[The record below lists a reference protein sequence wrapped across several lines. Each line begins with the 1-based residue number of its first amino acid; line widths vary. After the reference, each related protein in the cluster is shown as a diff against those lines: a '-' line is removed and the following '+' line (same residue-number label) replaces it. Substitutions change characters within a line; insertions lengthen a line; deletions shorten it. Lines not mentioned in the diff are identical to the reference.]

1 LGLLYSSNPT
11 QTKETNLEVYRD
23 VADFHP
29 ASGTIV
35 TVGTFDGV
43 HIGHRT
49 ILKRINELAKQEGGE
64 SVLLTFWPHPRLVLF
79 PDYNDLKLLSTLKE
93 RIELLEESGID
104 HLIIHPFSLSF
115 SRITAV
121 EYVRDILVRDIN
133 VSKLVIG
140 YDHHFGRNREGNL
153 EELKNRAPSYGFE
166 VEEISAQEIDDV
178 NVSSTK
184 IRNALLK
191 GNLAR
196 ANEFL
201 GYRYSVRGKVVEG
214 EKIGRSIGFP
224 TANVEPDESYKLI
237 PGKGVYSVTVLYHGL
252 LYRGMANLGSR
263 PTVSDSDERI
273 LEVNL
278 FDFEGDLY
286 EKEIKITF
294 VDRIRD
300 EIKFE
305 SLDQLRAQLRQD
317 ALVADRHLNDLT
329 DVDFTD

>member
-1 LGLLYSSNPT
+1 M
-11 QTKETNLEVYRD
+11 EVYHD
-23 VADFHP
+23 VADFRP
-29 ASGTIV
+29 ASGNIV

-49 ILKRINELAKQEGGE
+49 IINRINELAKDQNAE

-79 PDYNDLKLLSTLKE
+79 PDDNELKLLSTLKE
-93 RIELLEESGID
+93 RIELLRESGID
-104 HLIIHPFSLSF
+104 HLIIHPFSVDF

-153 EELKNRAPSYGFE
+153 EELKIVAPDYGFE

-184 IRNALLK
+184 IRNALLE
-191 GNLAR
+191 GDLAK

-201 GYRYSVRGKVVEG
+201 GYRYSVSGKVVKG
-214 EKIGRSIGFP
+214 KRIGRSIGFP
-224 TANVEPDESYKLI
+224 TANIQPDESYKLI
-237 PGKGVYSVTVLYHGL
+237 PGNGVYSVTVLCDGKI
-252 LYRGMANLGSR
+252 YRGMANLGSR
-263 PTVSDSDERI
+263 PTVSDSEERI

-286 EKEIKITF
+286 EKEIKVTF

-300 EIKFE
+300 EIKFD
-305 SLDQLRAQLRQD
+305 SLDLLSAQLQKD
-317 ALVADRHLNDLT
+317 AVVAERHLDDLS
-329 DVDFTD
+329 DHDIIY

>member
-1 LGLLYSSNPT
+1 MKPLRCPNPT
-11 QTKETNLEVYRD
+11 QTKENNLEVYRD

-43 HIGHRT
+43 HVGHRS

-79 PDYNDLKLLSTLKE
+79 PDDNELKLLSTLQE

-104 HLIIHPFSLSF
+104 HLIIHPFSVDF
-115 SRITAV
+115 SRTTAV
-121 EYVRDILVRDIN
+121 EYVRDILVRDLN

-140 YDHHFGRNREGNL
+140 YDHHFGRNRGGNL
-153 EELKNRAPSYGFE
+153 DELKKMAPDYGFE

-178 NVSSTK
+178 NISSTK
-184 IRNALLK
+184 IRKALLE
-191 GNLAR
+191 GDLAR

-201 GYRYSVRGKVVEG
+201 GYGYSVTGKVVAG
-214 EKIGRSIGFP
+214 KKIGRSIGFP
-224 TANVEPDESYKLI
+224 TANVQPNEAYKLI
-237 PGKGVYSVTVLYHGL
+237 PGTGVYSVTVLHNGKL
-252 LYRGMANLGSR
+252 LKGMANLGNR
-263 PTVSDSDERI
+263 PTVSDSEERI

-278 FDFEGDLY
+278 FEFEGNLY
-286 EKEIKITF
+286 QKEIKVTF

-305 SLDQLRAQLRQD
+305 TLDQLRAQLQKD
-317 ALVADRHLNDLT
+317 AIVADRHLDDLS
-329 DVDFTD
+329 DHDLIY

>member
-1 LGLLYSSNPT
+1 L
-11 QTKETNLEVYRD
+11 KVYRD
-23 VADFHP
+23 VADFNP
-29 ASGTIV
+29 TSGTIV

-49 ILKRINELAKQEGGE
+49 ILRRLSELAKSHDAE

-79 PDYNDLKLLSTLKE
+79 PDDNELKLLSTLNE
-93 RIELLEESGID
+93 RIELLEQSGID
-104 HLIIHPFSLSF
+104 HLIIHPFSVDF

-121 EYVRDILVRDIN
+121 EYVRDILVKELN

-153 EELKNRAPSYGFE
+153 EELKAMAPEYNFE

-184 IRNALLK
+184 IRNALQE
-191 GNLAR
+191 GDLAK

-201 GYRYSVRGKVVEG
+201 GYRYSVSGKVIAG
-214 EKIGRSIGFP
+214 QRIGRSIGFP
-224 TANVEPDESYKLI
+224 TANVEPEESYKLI
-237 PGKGVYSVTVLYHGL
+237 PGEGVYSVTVHFENR
-252 LYRGMANLGSR
+252 LYRGMANLGNR
-263 PTVSDSDERI
+263 PTVSNSDEHI

-278 FDFEGDLY
+278 FDFDGDLY
-286 EKEIKITF
+286 GKEIKVTF

-300 EIKFE
+300 EIKFD
-305 SLDQLRAQLRQD
+305 SLDQLRAQLQKD
-317 ALVADRHLNDLT
+317 AVVADRHLNDL
-329 DVDFTD
+329 DGDDFTD

>member
-1 LGLLYSSNPT
+1 M
-11 QTKETNLEVYRD
+11 EVYRD
-23 VADFHP
+23 VSDFHP
-29 ASGTIV
+29 TSSSIV

-49 ILKRINELAKQEGGE
+49 ILERIKELAKEEGGE

-79 PDYNDLKLLSTLKE
+79 PDDNELKLLSTLE
-93 RIELLEESGID
+93 DRIELLEESGID
-104 HLIIHPFSLSF
+104 HLIIHPFSIDF
-115 SRITAV
+115 SRITAL
-121 EYVRDILVRDIN
+121 EYVRDILVKEIN

-153 EELKNRAPSYGFE
+153 EELKNMAPDYGFE

-184 IRNALLK
+184 IRNALLEGDLTK
-191 GNLAR
+191 

-201 GYRYSVRGKVVEG
+201 GYRYSVTGKVVKG
-214 EKIGRSIGFP
+214 QRIGRSIGFP
-224 TANVEPDESYKLI
+224 TANVEPLKPYKLI
-237 PGKGVYSVTVLYHGL
+237 PGEGVYSVIVNCGGH

-263 PTVSDSDERI
+263 PTVSNSDQRV

-278 FDFEGDLY
+278 FGFEGDLY
-286 EKEIKITF
+286 EKEIKVTF

-300 EIKFE
+300 EIKFD
-305 SLDQLRAQLRQD
+305 SLDQLSAQLQKD
-317 ALVADRHLNDLT
+317 AYVADRHLDHLN

>member
-1 LGLLYSSNPT
+1 M
-11 QTKETNLEVYRD
+11 EVYRD

-29 ASGTIV
+29 TSGTIV

-49 ILKRINELAKQEGGE
+49 ILKRLNELAKENDGE

-79 PDYNDLKLLSTLKE
+79 PDDNELKLLSTLNE

-104 HLIIHPFSLSF
+104 HLIVHPFSVDF
-115 SRITAV
+115 SRITAL
-121 EYVRDILVRDIN
+121 EYVRDILVKELN

-153 EELKNRAPSYGFE
+153 EELKTMAPDYGFE

-184 IRNALLK
+184 IRNALLEGDLSK
-191 GNLAR
+191 

-201 GYRYSVRGKVVEG
+201 GYRYSVSGKVVKG
-214 EKIGRSIGFP
+214 RRIGRSIGFP
-224 TANVEPDESYKLI
+224 TANVHPDESYKLI
-237 PGKGVYSVTVLYHGL
+237 PGEGVYSVMVESDGRSF
-252 LYRGMANLGSR
+252 RGMANLGSR
-263 PTVSDSDERI
+263 PTVSNSDERI

-278 FDFEGDLY
+278 FHFDGNLY
-286 EKEIKITF
+286 EKEIKVTF

-300 EIKFE
+300 EIKFD
-305 SLDQLRAQLRQD
+305 SLDQLREQLQKD
-317 ALVADRHLNDLT
+317 AVVADRHLGLMD

>member
-1 LGLLYSSNPT
+1 M
-11 QTKETNLEVYRD
+11 EVYHD
-23 VADFHP
+23 VADFRP
-29 ASGTIV
+29 TSGTIV

-49 ILKRINELAKQEGGE
+49 IINRINELAKDQDGE

-79 PDYNDLKLLSTLKE
+79 PDDNELKLLSTLRE
-93 RIELLEESGID
+93 RIELLRESGIG
-104 HLIIHPFSLSF
+104 HLIIHPFSVDF

-121 EYVRDILVRDIN
+121 EYVRDILVRDLN

-153 EELKNRAPSYGFE
+153 EELKSMAPDYGFD

-184 IRNALLK
+184 IRNALLE
-191 GNLAR
+191 GDLAK

-201 GYRYSVRGKVVEG
+201 GYRYSVSGKVVKG
-214 EKIGRSIGFP
+214 KRIGRSIGFP
-224 TANVEPDESYKLI
+224 TANIQPDESYKLI
-237 PGKGVYSVTVLYHGL
+237 PGNGVYSVTVLYEGKI
-252 LYRGMANLGSR
+252 YRGMANLGSR
-263 PTVSDSDERI
+263 PTVSDSEERI

-278 FDFEGDLY
+278 FDFDGDLY
-286 EKEIKITF
+286 EKEIKVTF

-305 SLDQLRAQLRQD
+305 SLDLLSAQLQKD
-317 ALVADRHLNDLT
+317 AVVADRQLDNLSDH
-329 DVDFTD
+329 DFID

>member
-1 LGLLYSSNPT
+1 M
-11 QTKETNLEVYRD
+11 EVYRD

-49 ILKRINELAKQEGGE
+49 LLRRIHELAKQEGGD

-79 PDYNDLKLLSTLKE
+79 PDDNELKLLSTLDE
-93 RIELLEESGID
+93 RIELLEKSGID
-104 HLIIHPFSLSF
+104 HLIIHPFSVDF

-153 EELKNRAPSYGFE
+153 EELKKMAVDYGFE
-166 VEEISAQEIDDV
+166 LEEISAQEIDDV

-184 IRNALLK
+184 IRNALLE
-191 GNLAR
+191 GDLAR
-196 ANEFL
+196 ANDYL
-201 GYRYSVRGKVVEG
+201 GYRYSVRGTVVPG
-214 EKIGRSIGFP
+214 RKIGRSIGFP
-224 TANVEPDESYKLI
+224 TANVCPDQSYKLV
-237 PGKGVYSVTVLYHGL
+237 PGKGVYSVVVDHEGKQF
-252 LYRGMANLGSR
+252 RGMANLGSR
-263 PTVSDSDERI
+263 PTVSDGEEQI

-278 FDFEGDLY
+278 FGFEGDLY
-286 EKEIKITF
+286 DKEIKTTF

-305 SLDQLRAQLRQD
+305 SLDLLRTQLKSD
-317 ALVADRHLNDLT
+317 AVVAARHLDHLGDDDL
-329 DVDFTD
+329 FC